1 MSDDK
6 PTRNELEQY
15 ARQVGL
21 VNLTPEQIDEF
32 IRAETVARDLSIM
45 LPRNFSMTDEPAITF
60 RTREEL

>member
-45 LPRNFSMTDEPAITF
+45 LPRNCSMTDEPAITF